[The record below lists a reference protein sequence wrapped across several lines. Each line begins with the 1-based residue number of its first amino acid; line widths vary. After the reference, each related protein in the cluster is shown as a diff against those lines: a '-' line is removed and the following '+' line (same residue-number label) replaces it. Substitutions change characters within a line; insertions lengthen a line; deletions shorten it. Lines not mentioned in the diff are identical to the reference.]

1 MTYSSSRC
9 EGDFLPQS
17 QGGRNDASSK
27 HSFNVFFQLS
37 HHFLQKYPGK
47 LHVAADGWT
56 SPNVIAF
63 IGATVHWIVD
73 GKVASIIL
81 DFIK

>member
-1 MTYSSSRC
+1 M
-9 EGDFLPQS
+9 
-17 QGGRNDASSK
+17 
-27 HSFNVFFQLS
+27 
-37 HHFLQKYPGK
+37 

-63 IGATVHWIVD
+63 IGATVHWIQNS
-73 GKVASIIL
+73 KVTSIIL